1 MKLAQRVEICEV
13 GMRDGLQIEPGFV
26 STEEKIEIVNRLSG
40 TGLRRIQVSSFVS
53 PKAVPQL
60 ADAAEVFAG
69 IRRAPGVVYSALVPN
84 ERGAQRAIEAGVDE
98 LDTVLSASDT
108 HNLANV
114 NMTTAESLDRMSAV
128 AEIARRAGVP
138 VVAGISTAFGCPFEG
153 AVPLERLEWLV
164 RGLVALGVK
173 GVCLADTTGMANPLQ
188 VQQTFEQLVPR
199 FRGVEWHLHMHDTR
213 AMGIPGILAAMAAGV
228 SHFDASFGGLGG
240 CPFAPGASGNVC
252 TEDLIHCLEAMGVHT
267 GVDLEKL
274 VETATRGEQAVG
286 HPLRGQLI
294 KAGPS
299 SRRYEPPEHVRARLA
314 AR

>member
-1 MKLAQRVEICEV
+1 MKLPKTVEVCEV

-26 STEEKIEIVNRLSG
+26 STEEKIAIVDRLSG
-40 TGLRRIQVSSFVS
+40 TGLKRIQVTSFVS

-60 ADAAEVFAG
+60 RDAADVFAG

-84 ERGAQRAIEAGVDE
+84 ERGAQRAVEAGVDE

-114 NMTTAESLDRMSAV
+114 NMTTAESLDRMAAV
-128 AEIARRAGVP
+128 AEIAWRAGVP
-138 VVAGISTAFGCPFEG
+138 VVAGIATSFGCPFEG
-153 AVPLERLEWLV
+153 AVPLERLEWVV
-164 RGLVALGVK
+164 RGLVDLGAK
-173 GVCLADTTGMANPLQ
+173 GVCLADTTGMANPRQ
-188 VQQTFEQLVPR
+188 VQQTFAYLTPK
-199 FRGVEWHLHMHDTR
+199 FPGIEWHLHMHDTR
-213 AMGIPGILAAMAAGV
+213 AMGIPGVLAAMETGV
-228 SHFDASFGGLGG
+228 THFDASFGGLGG

-252 TEDLIHCLEAMGVHT
+252 TEDLVHCLEAMGVQT

-274 VETATRGEQAVG
+274 VETATRGERVLG
-286 HPLRGQLI
+286 HPLRGQII

-299 SRRYEPPEHVRARLA
+299 SRRYEPPAGVRERLA